1 MTEKSNR
8 EFFRDLE
15 DFDTAMLV
23 TRDGK
28 HLRSRPMASYVDPD
42 KRSIRFLTSVKTHK
56 IEEIKQYPEA
66 NAVYTDDDDEFISVS
81 GRLTISRDARDI
93 DELWSAGAEAWI
105 NKDEAAVLIL
115 EADIAEYWNGDNMMK
130 ASWEMAKAM
139 LTGDKP
145 DVGDNETLTL

>member
-42 KRSIRFLTSVKTHK
+42 K
-56 IEEIKQYPEA
+56 
-66 NAVYTDDDDEFISVS
+66 
-81 GRLTISRDARDI
+81 
-93 DELWSAGAEAWI
+93 
-105 NKDEAAVLIL
+105 
-115 EADIAEYWNGDNMMK
+115 
-130 ASWEMAKAM
+130 
-139 LTGDKP
+139 
-145 DVGDNETLTL
+145 